1 MKLTNEQLKA
11 IIREEI
17 KNVVSEKKAPKAPA
31 KARPKKKK

>member
-17 KNVVSEKKAPKAPA
+17 KNLVSETKPKAKTP
-31 KARPKKKK
+31 PKKK

>member
-17 KNVVSEKKAPKAPA
+17 KNVVNETKPQRKVPA
-31 KARPKKKK
+31 KKKGTKK

>member
-17 KNVVSEKKAPKAPA
+17 KNVVSEKKAPA
-31 KARPKKKK
+31 KPRTKKKK

>member
-17 KNVVSEKKAPKAPA
+17 KNVVSGRKAPKTAV
-31 KARPKKKK
+31 KPKKGTKR

>member
-17 KNVVSEKKAPKAPA
+17 KNVVNEKNTTKKTA
-31 KARPKKKK
+31 KPKKKK